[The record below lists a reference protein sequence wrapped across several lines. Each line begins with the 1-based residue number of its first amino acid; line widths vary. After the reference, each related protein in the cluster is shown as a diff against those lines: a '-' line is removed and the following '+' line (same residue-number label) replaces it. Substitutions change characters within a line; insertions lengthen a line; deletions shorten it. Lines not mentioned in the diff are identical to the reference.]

1 MKAGISSLRNL
12 GKHSETMLRKV
23 GITSIDQL
31 AKVGSVKA
39 YLLVKEKG
47 LRPSLNLLYAM
58 EGALTGEHWTT
69 VSKKER
75 GRLLTELDAL
85 ISFRRIISL
94 TS

>member
-1 MKAGISSLRNL
+1 MKAGISSFRNL

-31 AKVGSVKA
+31 VEMGSVKT

-75 GRLLTELDAL
+75 ARLLTELDAL
-85 ISFRRIISL
+85 ISSREMIQSK
-94 TS
+94 S